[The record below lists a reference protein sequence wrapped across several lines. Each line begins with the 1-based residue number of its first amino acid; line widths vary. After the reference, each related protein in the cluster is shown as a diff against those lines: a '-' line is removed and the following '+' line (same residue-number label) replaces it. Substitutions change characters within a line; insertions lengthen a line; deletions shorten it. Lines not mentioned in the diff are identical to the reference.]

1 MKSNIVEF
9 HKGKVELNTMDDE
22 LPILIFVILM
32 SDVEDLIPQIFLI
45 EDYISNDD
53 LFESE
58 KRLVINL
65 KVYINDIFHFQYLK
79 NKKYNLKN
87 MYN

>member
-1 MKSNIVEF
+1 MVKSSIVEY

-32 SDVEDLIPQIFLI
+32 SDVDDLIPQIFLI
-45 EDYISNDD
+45 EDYISNDE

-65 KVYINDIFHFQYLK
+65 KVQIYFF
-79 NKKYNLKN
+79 YNILLL
-87 MYN
+87 